1 MKNKKHPAGEGVEE
15 QWHVR
20 LWRVCNGRRQESAM
34 ASENCKSSHMA
45 ATILGWAAR
54 RDELKRPGHER
65 SCAVLKTL
73 SSTLKQWEAT
83 TGF

>member
-1 MKNKKHPAGEGVEE
+1 
-15 QWHVR
+15 
-20 LWRVCNGRRQESAM
+20 M

-45 ATILGWAAR
+45 ATMVGWAAR

-73 SSTLKQWEAT
+73 SSPRSSGKLPQDFEE
-83 TGF
+83 GE